1 MSSGFVVNEVG
12 GYGVSLIKKGQ
23 AARKR
28 VGRGRGSGTGKTCG
42 RGGKGQ
48 KGRTGVSIG
57 GFEGGQTPLYRRL
70 PRRGFT
76 NIFKEDIAVINLH
89 KISEFIEAKKL
100 SLKITIDDFIK
111 CGFVKQGQICKIL
124 GTGQAPAGV
133 DIEAHFA
140 SSAAIEKI
148 SASGG
153 KVSLLVPVEL
163 NVEKNG

>member
-1 MSSGFVVNEVG
+1 MTSFVVNEVG
-12 GYGVSLIKKGQ
+12 GYDVSIIKKGQ

-28 VGRGRGSGTGKTCG
+28 VGRGRGSGKGKTCG

-76 NIFKEDIAVINLH
+76 NIFRTQITPINLA
-89 KISEFIEAKKL
+89 KIAEFVEAKKL
-100 SLKITIDDFIK
+100 SLKISTDDL
-111 CGFVKQGQICKIL
+111 VKAGLLKAGEICKIL
-124 GTGQAPAGV
+124 ATGEAPKGL

-140 SSAAIEKI
+140 SPSAVQKITQAGGKI
-148 SASGG
+148 SILIPSEPTA
-153 KVSLLVPVEL
+153 E
-163 NVEKNG
+163 